1 MKTITRTKVKV
12 LQAKG
17 AALLVEFTRD
27 EQTDRKYI
35 PADKLGD
42 GMVADE
48 VLDMGIPY
56 GYPWEEIELM
66 FDREKLAKNLHD
78 VGIWTAADALKYPQK
93 LSAALYGTLAENLS
107 QILKIAYQ
115 ENKGVKNG

>member
-1 MKTITRTKVKV
+1 MNITRTKVKV

-17 AALLVEFTRD
+17 ASILVEFTRD

-42 GMVADE
+42 GMVSDE

-56 GYPWEEIELM
+56 GYPWEEIELS